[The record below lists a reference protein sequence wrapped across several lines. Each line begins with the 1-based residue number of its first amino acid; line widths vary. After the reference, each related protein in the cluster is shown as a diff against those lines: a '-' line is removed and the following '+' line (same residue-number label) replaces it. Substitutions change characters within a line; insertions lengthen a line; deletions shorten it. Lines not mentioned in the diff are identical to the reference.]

1 MNNMR
6 RLLPLILLVLTSS
19 VFALGGREKA
29 VVIQITGVVRLI
41 GSNPL
46 PQLVISGVDYDWYIT
61 AEEDLNKLHAYQQR
75 SVTVEG
81 EETTRELTFANGQ
94 PAGTRRELRSIRII
108 SVN

>member
-1 MNNMR
+1 MR

-61 AEEDLNKLHAYQQR
+61 AEEDLNKLHKGLHNLY
-75 SVTVEG
+75 SCPG
-81 EETTRELTFANGQ
+81 
-94 PAGTRRELRSIRII
+94 II
-108 SVN
+108 SGVTKPMRINRRRMRHLWGTGEVHTGVW